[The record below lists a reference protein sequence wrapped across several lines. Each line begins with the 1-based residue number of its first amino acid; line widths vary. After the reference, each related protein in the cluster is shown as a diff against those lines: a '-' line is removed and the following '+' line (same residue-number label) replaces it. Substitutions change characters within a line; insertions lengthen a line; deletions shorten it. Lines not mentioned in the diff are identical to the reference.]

1 MKKSILDKK
10 NTKIKIIK
18 IYFFIKDLILEESK
32 IMTEVIYK
40 SIILLLRKIY
50 KFFFQIFFNSLTREN
65 LFNII
70 YKRNF
75 WNIGKNEQFYSG
87 IGSRDERI
95 IKPYT
100 KKIKNLIKKK
110 NYKILDLGTG
120 DFNVSKKFYK
130 YAKFFYAV
138 DIVKPLID
146 RNKKKFK
153 GKNLK
158 FSHLDI
164 CKDKLPNANVY
175 ILRQV
180 LQHLSNR
187 EIKLILNKLNK
198 KNKIIIITEHSPSK
212 KFIPNLDIKRCIVT
226 RTAINSGVVIDRH
239 PFNFKYKKKKKLLEV
254 VSYPDLEKIITYQYN
269 T

>member
-1 MKKSILDKK
+1 MSVI
-10 NTKIKIIK
+10 
-18 IYFFIKDLILEESK
+18 
-32 IMTEVIYK
+32 IYK

-70 YKRNF
+70 YKRKF

-110 NYKILDLGTG
+110 NYKILDLGSG

-138 DIVKPLID
+138 DIVKLLLIEI
-146 RNKKKFK
+146 KKFK

-158 FSHLDI
+158 FLHLDI
-164 CKDKLPNANVY
+164 Y
-175 ILRQV
+175 
-180 LQHLSNR
+180 
-187 EIKLILNKLNK
+187 
-198 KNKIIIITEHSPSK
+198 
-212 KFIPNLDIKRCIVT
+212 
-226 RTAINSGVVIDRH
+226 
-239 PFNFKYKKKKKLLEV
+239 
-254 VSYPDLEKIITYQYN
+254 
-269 T
+269 